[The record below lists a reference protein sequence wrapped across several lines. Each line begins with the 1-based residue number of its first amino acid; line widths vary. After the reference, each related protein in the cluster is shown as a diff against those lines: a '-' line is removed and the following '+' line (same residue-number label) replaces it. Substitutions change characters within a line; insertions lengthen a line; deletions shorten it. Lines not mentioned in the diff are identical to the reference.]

1 MTPADWNRERA
12 TRQCVALAAAFEGI
26 INGAMKPAKP
36 RTTAPATVRLPAI
49 DAARGVALLAMTGF
63 HFSWDLEMFRVLPA
77 GAMMQAGPVWT
88 ARVIAGTFLAI
99 TGASLYLA
107 HGKGVDAPAFLR
119 RLAMIAG
126 AAAAI
131 TLATFVAMPDAF
143 IFFGILHLI
152 AFASVAGLLFLPL
165 PAILTAA
172 CGLGVLALGA
182 GYVTPALDHPAWWW
196 SGLSQ
201 FVPHSND
208 YVPVFPFF
216 GMVLLGIAGAKAAIV
231 SGLVPA
237 VGAIRLGGPVGRL
250 LRFLGRH
257 SLAYYLLHQ
266 PIMIGF
272 LFVILKLSGNI

>member
-1 MTPADWNRERA
+1 M
-12 TRQCVALAAAFEGI
+12 AAAYEGT
-26 INGAMKPAKP
+26 INDAMKSAKP
-36 RTTAPATVRLPAI
+36 STTAPATTRLPAI

-77 GAMMQAGPVWT
+77 GTMMQAGPVWT

-99 TGASLYLA
+99 TGASLYFA
-107 HGKGVDAPAFLR
+107 HGKGIDAPAFLR

-131 TLATFVAMPDAF
+131 TLATFIAMPDAF

-152 AFASVAGLLFLPL
+152 AFASVAGLPILSL

-182 GYVTPALDHPAWWW
+182 GYATPALDHPAWWW

-201 FVPHSND
+201 FVPRSND

-216 GMVLLGIAGAKAAIV
+216 GMVLLGIAGAKAAIG
-231 SGLVPA
+231 SGIVPA
-237 VGAIRLGGPVGRL
+237 IAAIGLGGPVGRL
-250 LRFLGRH
+250 LRLLGRH

-266 PIMIGF
+266 PIMIG
-272 LFVILKLSGNI
+272 ILYAILRLSGNI